1 MRSQQQQYGLAGTK
15 KSVRGYVLPFVIFML
30 FAAVMGLWVATQHMA
45 YTVRWNS
52 ALGAN
57 LLTIDGIKIYA
68 PWKIFIW
75 RNYASQIMVENS
87 TRAGIVSFAVPMIA
101 CLLILLQRTKKPG
114 AISDLHGSARWAT
127 LEEIRAMS
135 LMDGVGVFI
144 GGFLEK
150 SKNMIHYLR
159 HNGPE
164 HIMGFAP
171 TRSGKGVGPILMT
184 LLSWLGSLVCIDIK
198 GENWALTSAFR
209 KYILGQ
215 KVFRFDPA
223 DASGKGARYNPL
235 CEIRLDSL
243 KALSDIQNMATAI
256 VDPDGKGLEDYWA
269 KAGFAFTA
277 GALAH
282 VAVTVRASQDRIAN
296 LNDLA
301 MCMANEDGDITDFLD
316 AMIETDHAA
325 LIKNLFPAMPD
336 EHGCDLHRFISS
348 SGQEMKNKSD
358 NERSGVLGTA
368 VSNLSLYR
376 DSVVTMNISES
387 DFTVDDLMMQEQA
400 SSLYLVVAP
409 TNIERMKPL
418 MRLIVAL
425 IMDRR
430 TEKMDFADGR
440 AIAGYKHRLLMLL
453 DEFPALGRLQ
463 VIEKSIA
470 FCAGYG
476 IKLMLIVQDIV
487 QLNAKYGKDNALM
500 GNCHIRF
507 AYAPNTIETANYLSE
522 MTGKTTVIQDKAS
535 ISGGFGTK
543 KSTSK
548 SVQETARA
556 LLTPDECMRLP
567 GLKKNSKGEATEPG
581 DLLLFIAGQR
591 PIYGKQLLYFKDKVF
606 LDRAKMDA
614 PEYSDSF
621 YRVREHESSQKYE
634 QNRKTAP
641 VVPPQAAAKFE
652 NFLEE

>member
-127 LEEIRAMS
+127 LEEIRNMG
-135 LMDGVGVFI
+135 LMNGMGVFI

-164 HIMGFAP
+164 HILGFAP

-184 LLSWLGSLVCIDIK
+184 LLSWLHSMVVFDIK

-223 DASGKGARYNPL
+223 DPSDNGAHYNPFI
-235 CEIRLDSL
+235 EIRLASP
-243 KALSDIQNMATAI
+243 KAIPDIQNIATI
-256 VDPDGKGLEDYWA
+256 LVDPEGKGLNDYWSEA
-269 KAGFAFTA
+269 AFAFMS

-282 VAVTVRASQDRIAN
+282 VVVTSQANGRRAS

-301 MCMANEDGDITDFLD
+301 LAMANEDGDISELFES
-316 AMIETDHAA
+316 MIETDHAA
-325 LIKNLFPAMPD
+325 IIKQLYPEMPD
-336 EHGCDLHRFISS
+336 HHGHSIHQFISS
-348 SGQEMKNKSD
+348 SGREMLNKSD
-358 NERSGVLGTA
+358 NERSGVIGST
-368 VSNLSLYR
+368 VSKLSLYR
-376 DSVVTMNISES
+376 DPVVALNTADS
-387 DFTVDDLMMQEQA
+387 DFTIDDLMTQEQA
-400 SSLYLVVAP
+400 ASLYLVVSPADQG
-409 TNIERMKPL
+409 RMTPL
-418 MRLIVAL
+418 MRLIVSL
-425 IMDRR
+425 IISRR

-440 AIAGYKHRLLMLL
+440 SVAGYKHKLLMLL
-453 DEFPALGRLQ
+453 DEFTALGRLQ

-476 IKLMLIVQDIV
+476 ITLMIIVQDLV
-487 QLNAKYGKDNALM
+487 QLNAVYGKDNALM

-606 LDRAKMDA
+606 LDRAKMAA

-641 VVPPQAAAKFE
+641 VVPPQASVKFE